1 MKKQKPLLWVVISL
15 IGVALLGGGI
25 FFLTHKKPAA
35 QTATQPEKKKKI
47 TAPVNAIPAAE
58 RAVVSIQPTADGH
71 NIVITVQELKKPATD
86 LDFEIEYQA
95 GSLLQG
101 AVGALKLASLP
112 AETKI
117 LLGSCS
123 AGGACTYN
131 TDVQGGTLTM
141 NFSGGEAYALKN
153 EWKYIENKTK
163 ETAFSSKDAKF
174 QVTSPDLAK
183 QRTLIIFNSPGYPG
197 TPQGEVV
204 SEHYV
209 LSGVEQLKGKAKV
222 SIRAQAEGTL
232 KIQGWNGQSWTS
244 FPTTVAKDD
253 AKLATAEVDL
263 MQLYV
268 VTK

>member
-1 MKKQKPLLWVVISL
+1 MKKQKPLVWII
-15 IGVALLGGGI
+15 IGLVGIVLVGGGI
-25 FFLTHKKPAA
+25 WFVTSRKPAA
-35 QTATQPEKKKKI
+35 PAATQPEKKKKV
-47 TAPVNAIPAAE
+47 TAPINAIPGTD
-58 RAVVSIQPTADGH
+58 RPVVMIQPTADGH
-71 NIVITVQELKKPATD
+71 NIVIKVQEVKKSATD
-86 LDFEIEYQA
+86 LDFEVEYQA

-112 AETKI
+112 AEYKI

-141 NFSGGEAYALKN
+141 NFSGGETYALKN

-163 ETAFSSKDAKF
+163 GTAFSSKDAKF
-174 QVTSPDLAK
+174 QITSADLAK

-204 SEHYV
+204 SEHYALAAV
-209 LSGVEQLKGKAKV
+209 DQLKGKAKV
-222 SIRAQAEGTL
+222 SLRAQSEGTL
-232 KIQGWNGQSWTS
+232 KIQGWNGSSWVS